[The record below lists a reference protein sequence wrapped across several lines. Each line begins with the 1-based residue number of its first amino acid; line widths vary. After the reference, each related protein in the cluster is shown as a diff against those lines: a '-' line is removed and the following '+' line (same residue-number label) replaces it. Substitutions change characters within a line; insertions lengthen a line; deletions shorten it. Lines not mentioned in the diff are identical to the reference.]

1 MYHINKLR
9 RKKPYDISIDAGKAF
24 DKIQHLI
31 LIKTLSRLTIKIT
44 SSIWYRAPVENLK
57 LTSCLVVKDW
67 MFYPSDRIQQLCIIF
82 GLSHRPFW
90 IIVLIGSFVLS
101 LWETVAVFKKLN
113 TPTLLGIY
121 QREKWKYL
129 GTQRLNHIA
138 YGSFIC
144 NSQILG
150 TTQMAINRWMNKQ
163 AVVPIQWASVQIHV
177 DMWRKA
183 SQYCNNPPV
192 KNKTFV

>member
-1 MYHINKLR
+1 MRFILRIQGWFNIQKSIYIMYHINKLR

-24 DKIQHLI
+24 DKIQHLF

-44 SSIWYRAPVENLK
+44 SSIWYRAPVKNLK
-57 LTSCLVVKDW
+57 LTSCLVVKDG

-121 QREKWKYL
+121 QREMK
-129 GTQRLNHIA
+129 
-138 YGSFIC
+138 
-144 NSQILG
+144 
-150 TTQMAINRWMNKQ
+150 TTW
-163 AVVPIQWASVQIHV
+163 
-177 DMWRKA
+177 
-183 SQYCNNPPV
+183 
-192 KNKTFV
+192 T